1 MWGLLRVFW
10 CYGGERYWNFCGHMI
25 KDRAHPLANFIQAYN
40 QRRAVDN
47 IPPAWIDEVH
57 AYATANKLGLVKDAV
72 EHLRVEAPEPEYGVR
87 QLLLKSTP
95 TDAPELTT
103 DPALLQFVL
112 PQLHGDWARGDFTPR
127 ATLSPHIASLCRQ
140 CISIVKSLASL
151 CRHGGFH

>member
-1 MWGLLRVFW
+1 MTLPFSRQAQQALVWGLLRVFW

-47 IPPAWIDEVH
+47 IPPAWIDEVLT
-57 AYATANKLGLVKDAV
+57 YSATNKLTMAKDAV
-72 EHLRVEAPEPEYGVR
+72 EHLRVEAPEPEYDVR

-95 TDAPELTT
+95 TDAPELRA

-112 PQLHGDWARGDFTPR
+112 PQLHGDWAHGNFTPR
-127 ATLSPHIASLCRQ
+127 ATLSLTSRHCVVSVSSL
-140 CISIVKSLASL
+140 
-151 CRHGGFH
+151 

>member
-47 IPPAWIDEVH
+47 IPPAWIDEVLT
-57 AYATANKLGLVKDAV
+57 YSATNKLNMAKDAV
-72 EHLRVEAPEPEYGVR
+72 EHLRVEAPEPEYDVR

-95 TDAPELTT
+95 TDAPELTA
-103 DPALLQFVL
+103 DPAPAVRAPTAARRLGARK
-112 PQLHGDWARGDFTPR
+112 LHSPCD
-127 ATLSPHIASLCRQ
+127 SIPHIASLCRQ